1 MAEEKKA
8 SAEVIKE
15 TAMEQEPVGKI
26 LFTEEQIR
34 ARARELGRQIREDL
48 KDQDE
53 LIVVCTLKG
62 AVMWMT
68 DLVKEIPMDTK
79 LDFVIASSYG
89 SSTASSGVVTIKM
102 DVESNL
108 YKKNVLVVEDI
119 VDSGNTLSFLMEK
132 LKERNPRWL
141 KVCTMLDKPSRR
153 TTGFKADYVGFTV
166 DDLFIIGYGLDYDQR
181 YRGLPYISYL
191 QSEN

>member
-1 MAEEKKA
+1 
-8 SAEVIKE
+8 
-15 TAMEQEPVGKI
+15 
-26 LFTEEQIR
+26 
-34 ARARELGRQIREDL
+34 
-48 KDQDE
+48 
-53 LIVVCTLKG
+53 
-62 AVMWMT
+62 MWMT

>member
-15 TAMEQEPVGKI
+15 AAMEQEPVGKI

>member
-1 MAEEKKA
+1 
-8 SAEVIKE
+8 
-15 TAMEQEPVGKI
+15 MEQEPVGKI

>member
-1 MAEEKKA
+1 MAEEIKA
-8 SAEVIKE
+8 SAKAEKE
-15 TAMEQEPVGKI
+15 TAMDQEPIGKI
-26 LFTEEQIR
+26 LYTEEQIR
-34 ARARELGRQIREDL
+34 ARAKELGRQIREDL

>member
-8 SAEVIKE
+8 SAEVINE